1 VTEEWSH
8 EPIGHV
14 EVEPPQPPRYV
25 TNNAFEKARKLL
37 NPNMRVALQELIDNY
52 RKRADERPVAIT
64 MRQLAGACQ
73 MSPMS
78 ASRAIAGLVERGFI
92 VIVEGGGTF
101 GVKRKP
107 SRYRLTF
114 FPCAGNEATHD
125 YIEDPAEWRRQR
137 GRKRP
142 PTTLPLK
149 ARITV
154 EVATSHLTEVA
165 DAVEEVIN
173 RLAA

>member
-1 VTEEWSH
+1 VTEQWDH
-8 EPIGHV
+8 EPVGHV
-14 EVEPPQPPRYV
+14 ETVEPLPPRYA
-25 TNNAFEKARKLL
+25 TNKALEKASKLL
-37 NPNMRVALQELIDNY
+37 NPNMKVALQELIDIY
-52 RKRADERPVAIT
+52 RRRADERPVAIT
-64 MRQLAGACQ
+64 MRQLASACQ
-73 MSPMS
+73 MTRM
-78 ASRAIAGLVERGFI
+78 AACRAIAGLVAKGFI
-92 VIVEGGGTF
+92 VVVEGVGTF

-107 SRYRLTF
+107 SRYRLTC
-114 FPCAGNEATHD
+114 FPCNGNDATHD